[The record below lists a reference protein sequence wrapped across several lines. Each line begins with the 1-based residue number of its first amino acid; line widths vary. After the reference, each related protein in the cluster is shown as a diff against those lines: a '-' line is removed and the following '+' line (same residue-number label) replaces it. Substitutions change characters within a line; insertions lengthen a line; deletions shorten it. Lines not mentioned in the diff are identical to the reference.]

1 MESKEIKQYLDQG
14 YIHLIVLFEIV
25 GNPKEHVSKA
35 MDQVLESI
43 GKDARIKIVSNDK
56 GTVEDAGEGLWG
68 TYCESELLVKD
79 ILSLS
84 WLAFNF
90 LPASIEIKA
99 PSKLTLKD
107 KELTDFMGD
116 LISQLHE
123 SNKKLVS
130 TNSINMSM
138 LRNIN
143 ALMRNAVLISL
154 NQEQKTAAELA
165 KKVGV
170 QTKDIEPLL
179 DAMIKEKTIEKN
191 GTKFKAIAK
200 K

>member
-90 LPASIEIKA
+90 LPASIEIKS